1 MKAFR
6 SDNRMKNVQHAREA
20 GWKTAAEDI
29 GRPVIRVILLMLSA
43 ILAAALAVAA
53 LHADGSGKA
62 PGMGGADR
70 PGEAIRLKQ
79 VNEAAPGDIPAE
91 RPAAVRPQSA
101 APSVPPVRT
110 QPAKPSAPPVR
121 PKPAAPTAP
130 PVRLQTVAPSIP
142 SVRPSPD
149 AESDART
156 PEDAAREWIAAL
168 SGHPGYEGW
177 QHARVQL
184 SALGPGRHGWLAL
197 VVAGRENRF
206 AERGTGRDTASRLVI
221 GHLVIAAKPEGGYVL
236 TAFGPGEPP
245 ADLP

>member
-1 MKAFR
+1 
-6 SDNRMKNVQHAREA
+6 MKNVQHAREA

-62 PGMGGADR
+62 PGTGGADR

-91 RPAAVRPQSA
+91 RPAA
-101 APSVPPVRT
+101 PSVPPVRT
-110 QPAKPSAPPVR
+110 QPA
-121 PKPAAPTAP
+121 APTAP
-130 PVRLQTVAPSIP
+130 PVRQQTVAPSIP